1 MGMKLNNTYLIIM
14 VTGMLGTRT
23 KLSVSNT
30 NFGIKEFTQLSKCQS
45 RYCLK
50 IVFCSVCICIC
61 IHRKTTIWI
70 QKEHGLSS
78 KTDDLFITKNASLT
92 CTITVIK
99 FKRIKILRY
108 TVNYDKKG
116 KAKPHNKRAL
126 NRHIPL
132 IGSVY
137 LYLEITVCKFN
148 MDTCTNAEPEHTVL
162 VPPVLFFTVQAL
174 VV

>member
-1 MGMKLNNTYLIIM
+1 MKLNNRYLIIM
-14 VTGMLGTRT
+14 ATGMLSTRT
-23 KLSVSNT
+23 TRTTRTFSQQYQFWDK
-30 NFGIKEFTQLSKCQS
+30 KFTQLSKYQS

-70 QKEHGLSS
+70 QKEHSLSS
-78 KTDDLFITKNASLT
+78 KIDDLFITKNASLT

-99 FKRIKILRY
+99 FKRMKILRY
-108 TVNYDKKG
+108 TVKYDKKG

-132 IGSVY
+132 IGSV
-137 LYLEITVCKFN
+137 
-148 MDTCTNAEPEHTVL
+148 
-162 VPPVLFFTVQAL
+162 
-174 VV
+174 